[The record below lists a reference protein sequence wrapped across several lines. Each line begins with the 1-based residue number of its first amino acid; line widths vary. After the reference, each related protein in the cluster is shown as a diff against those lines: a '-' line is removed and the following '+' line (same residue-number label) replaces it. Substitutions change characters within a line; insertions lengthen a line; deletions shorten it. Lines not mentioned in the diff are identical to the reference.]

1 VKKKKMKKS
10 MLILTTAFV
19 CLVICSFP
27 VFGQTT
33 YVETLDIYEYSV
45 GPSSITWS
53 HTYDNTADP
62 VATATLTIVA
72 DDVDGAGNSMNGEQ
86 DEVYINEH
94 YLGLLN
100 DMGYYTD
107 WEYYPGPGNPGHP
120 DALTTTTF
128 TIDPTWLDST
138 MPVEVVVEPSWGV
151 EIETST
157 LTVVNNPPVA
167 NAGPDQT
174 NVEQD
179 SLGGASVTLNGAGS
193 YDPDGHPLTYSWT
206 WPPSGLA
213 TGVSPIVLLPLGT
226 TTITL
231 TVSDGG
237 LTDTDTVDITVVDTT
252 PPVITLLGA
261 NPQTIECGDAYTE
274 LWATAMDVCC
284 GDLTANIVIDANA
297 VDTSTVGSY
306 TVTYD
311 VTDCNNNPAAQVT
324 RVVNVEDNTPP
335 VISLLG
341 ADPQTIECG
350 DAYTE
355 LWATA
360 MDVCC
365 GDLTANIVIDA
376 SAVDTSMVGSYT
388 VTYDVIDC
396 NGNPAAQVTRVVN
409 VEDNTPPDI
418 SVTVSPDTLWP
429 PNHKMVD
436 ITATVTVSDICD
448 ADPTVVL
455 TSITSDEPDNAI
467 GIGDGNTIND
477 IQLGT
482 DDRAFQLRAERA
494 GTGDGRV
501 YTITYTATD
510 ASDNS
515 AFAIATVVVPH
526 DMD

>member
-33 YVETLDIYEYSV
+33 YVETLDIYQYSI
-45 GPSSITWS
+45 GGTITWS

-72 DDVDGAGNSMNGEQ
+72 DDVDGPGNGMNGEQ
-86 DEVYINEH
+86 DEVYINGH

-100 DMGYYTD
+100 DMGYYTN

-128 TIDPTWLDST
+128 TINPAWLDLT
-138 MPVEVVVEPSWGV
+138 MPVEVVIEPAWGV

-206 WPPSGLA
+206 WLPSGSA
-213 TGVSPIVLLPLGT
+213 AGVSPIVLLPLGT

-252 PPVITLLGA
+252 PPVITCPTDLTVEQATPDGTVVPL
-261 NPQTIECGDAYTE
+261 T
-274 LWATAMDVCC
+274 ATANDICDADVDIISDELAIYPL
-284 GDLTANIVIDANA
+284 GTTPVTFTATDDSGNSASCTTTVTV
-297 VDTSTVGSY
+297 VDTTA
-306 TVTYD
+306 
-311 VTDCNNNPAAQVT
+311 PA
-324 RVVNVEDNTPP
+324 
-335 VISLLG
+335 
-341 ADPQTIECG
+341 
-350 DAYTE
+350 
-355 LWATA
+355 
-360 MDVCC
+360 
-365 GDLTANIVIDA
+365 
-376 SAVDTSMVGSYT
+376 
-388 VTYDVIDC
+388 
-396 NGNPAAQVTRVVN
+396 
-409 VEDNTPPDI
+409 I

-429 PNHKMVD
+429 PNHKMVN
-436 ITATVTVSDICD
+436 ITATVTVNDICD

-455 TSITSDEPDNAI
+455 TVASDEPDNAI

-482 DDRAFQLRAERA
+482 DYRAFQLRAERA

-510 ASDNS
+510 ASGNS